1 MKNCVIV
8 ETESME
14 FTQEQ
19 KDTSMKD
26 DLLDVYY
33 VSPLRKGIKRLFDIV
48 FSVVGMVILSPLY
61 LWISMKIRREDGG
74 PVIFSQ
80 ERIGFHGETFVM
92 YKFRSMSTDA
102 EKDGIP
108 QLCQEDDE
116 RLTKVGKF
124 LREHHLDE
132 LPQLWNV
139 LKGDMSFVGYRP
151 ERKCFVDMIMEH
163 NPDYRHLYRMRPGL
177 FSEATLFNGYT
188 DTMDKMLERLRL
200 DLKYIAN
207 YSPWFDVKIIWL
219 TACSIISGKKF

>member
-1 MKNCVIV
+1 MRNCVIV
-8 ETESME
+8 ETESMDL
-14 FTQEQ
+14 TQEQ
-19 KDTSMKD
+19 TDMKETTPSD
-26 DLLDVYY
+26 IYCI
-33 VSPLRKGIKRLFDIV
+33 SPFAAGVKRLFDIV
-48 FSVVGMVILSPLY
+48 VSLVGMVVLSPLY
-61 LWISMKIRREDGG
+61 VWISLKIKKEDGG

-80 ERIGFHGETFVM
+80 ERIGLGGKPFTI
-92 YKFRSMSTDA
+92 YKFRSMTTDA

-108 QLCQEDDE
+108 QLCHEDDE

-139 LKGDMSFVGYRP
+139 LRGDMSFVGYRP

-163 NPDYRHLYRMRPGL
+163 NPDYRYLYRMRPGL

-207 YSPWFDVKIIWL
+207 YSPRFDVKIIWM
-219 TACSIISGKKF
+219 TAYSIISGKKF